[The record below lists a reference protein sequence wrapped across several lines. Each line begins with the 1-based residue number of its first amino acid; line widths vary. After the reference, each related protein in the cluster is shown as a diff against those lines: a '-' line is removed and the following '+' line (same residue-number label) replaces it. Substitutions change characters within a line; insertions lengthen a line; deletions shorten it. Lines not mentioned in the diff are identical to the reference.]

1 MLKDANYA
9 EDEPDNLF
17 FEERQKKQAAK
28 PQGSLFEKV
37 MNDPLAESVEVKV
50 NPPKGRPK
58 MKGDI

>member
-1 MLKDANYA
+1 MQKDANYA

-17 FEERQKKQAAK
+17 FEERKKKQAAK

-50 NPPKGRPK
+50 NAPKGRLN